1 MYYKKNYNKKNANK
15 LFFSYLIAYVEF
27 FMARLYGFLFLFLFM
42 NDYMG
47 LWTYGDWCVCDEW
60 VWRQQCGWDVIP
72 LRKEKRRGGEIKIIK
87 MKSNS

>member
-27 FMARLYGFLFLFLFM
+27 FMARLYGFLFLFLFLFM

-47 LWTYGDWCVCDEW
+47 LW
-60 VWRQQCGWDVIP
+60 
-72 LRKEKRRGGEIKIIK
+72 
-87 MKSNS
+87 

>member
-47 LWTYGDWCVCDEW
+47 LWWLMCLWWMSLEATMWLGCDSF
-60 VWRQQCGWDVIP
+60 
-72 LRKEKRRGGEIKIIK
+72 EKREEERGG
-87 MKSNS
+87 NQNN

>member
-27 FMARLYGFLFLFLFM
+27 FMARLYGFLFLFM

-47 LWTYGDWCVCDEW
+47 LWWLMCLWWMSLEATMWLGCDSF
-60 VWRQQCGWDVIP
+60 
-72 LRKEKRRGGEIKIIK
+72 EKREEERGG
-87 MKSNS
+87 NQNN

>member
-27 FMARLYGFLFLFLFM
+27 FMARLYGFLFLFLFLFM

-47 LWTYGDWCVCDEW
+47 LWTYGD
-60 VWRQQCGWDVIP
+60 
-72 LRKEKRRGGEIKIIK
+72 
-87 MKSNS
+87 